1 MYYSV
6 CLQAVPTKPRT
17 HNAKVQT
24 SEPVVDRADV
34 EGLQAQLADT
44 AARLQESERAILV
57 STISSLYRN
66 VFQGRDDGWVGL
78 S

>member
-1 MYYSV
+1 MP
-6 CLQAVPTKPRT
+6 AKPRT

-24 SEPVVDRADV
+24 SEPVVDRAEV

-57 STISSLYRN
+57 STVSSLYGN
-66 VFQGRDDGWVGL
+66 FCQGRGDGWVGL